1 MGRFLF
7 YSLPLRGHLDWG
19 GMLGTAAEL
28 ARRGHE
34 VRWASGPEVAGAV
47 REAGV
52 AFSAM
57 AQAGWEAQ
65 AALPAELDEA
75 ARQAL
80 RRQRAL
86 DAWLHEERVSKAAA
100 ELVGLCREWQPDLV
114 VTEPYGAAAA
124 LAAEAAGAR
133 LAVCGRPA
141 VGREGG
147 TAREAGE
154 RVASQEETQ
163 ATEAG
168 ERVAALCRRMGVAG
182 RYWQREAGLIR
193 SDLLHVDYFSRAWY
207 ADLAEVGRQTRF
219 VGSAGGGAQPGFA
232 REPGTEPQASLAALG
247 SPGEPGE
254 APVVLITL
262 GSLFNVDP
270 RFFEVA
276 AEAAFLEGGRPV
288 VVIGEPEGAA
298 GGERWRLP
306 AGTEVWGWVD
316 FEAVLP
322 GVAAVVH
329 HGGVGT
335 THAAL
340 RHGRPQVAVPHA
352 GDQQVQAGRITQAG
366 VGYGVRPAD
375 FGLASARWLVRQL
388 LGDGELRGR
397 AASWAVA
404 LGMLGGVPAAASAL
418 EGAAAG

>member
-28 ARRGHE
+28 VRRGHE
-34 VRWASGPEVAGAV
+34 VRWASGQAVAGAV
-47 REAGV
+47 MEAGV
-52 AFSAM
+52 AFRAM
-57 AQAGWEAQ
+57 AQAGWAAQ
-65 AALPAELDEA
+65 AALPAGLDEA

-86 DAWLHEERVSKAAA
+86 DAWLHEERVSQAAA
-100 ELVGLCREWQPDLV
+100 ELVGLCREWQPDLL

-141 VGREGG
+141 VAGREKGAAAEAREQVAGHEETRG
-147 TAREAGE
+147 TAAG
-154 RVASQEETQ
+154 A
-163 ATEAG
+163 
-168 ERVAALCRRMGVAG
+168 RVAALCRRLGVAG
-182 RYWQREAGLIR
+182 RYWQGGLIR
-193 SDLLHVDYFSRAWY
+193 SDLRHVDYFSRAWY
-207 ADLAEVGRQTRF
+207 ADLADVGPQTRF
-219 VGSAGGGAQPGFA
+219 VGSAGRQAGLA
-232 REPGTEPQASLAALG
+232 RSTGVAAAEG
-247 SPGEPGE
+247 QEQ

-288 VVIGEPEGAA
+288 VVTGAPEGAA
-298 GGERWRLP
+298 GGGALRLP
-306 AGTEVWGWVD
+306 AGTEVRGWVD

-340 RHGRPQVAVPHA
+340 RYGRPQVAVPHA

-375 FGLASARWLVRQL
+375 FSLASARWLVRQL

-397 AASWAVA
+397 AASWAAA

-418 EGAAAG
+418 EGLVEG